1 MAGVKLVSLKY
12 HVVKLTVFGSVL
24 LYLAIDLLVWHGP
37 IWNFMYGGKA
47 PAVDPADVVAEV
59 YGEPITIDQLNRH
72 EAEQDTLAGRSTPET
87 ARRASMLMDL
97 VRGKLLLIRTRYND
111 TRLPDFHAEAA
122 AEVAKLGSRTATST
136 EFERSLQSQ
145 GYGSI
150 AQYADKMEVRMES
163 AALLENAIAPHCSV
177 SDEEVARV
185 YEQLKNEL
193 PAPARRRVSHI
204 FLETLHK
211 DPAQVEKRALDLL
224 ASLQA
229 GADFAALAR
238 EQSQDAHSAP
248 HGGDLGILEDTS
260 TRPLPELPLF
270 GENAIP
276 AGTPVA
282 IQSKWGWHILL
293 AGDITPAG
301 KRTFEECR
309 ESIRTAIISSR
320 REQAVNAWFK
330 GAVREGFIKKRIRTH
345 VK

>member
-47 PAVDPADVVAEV
+47 PAVNPEDLVAVV

-72 EAEQDTLAGRSTPET
+72 EAEQDALAGRSAPEP

-111 TRLPDFHAEAA
+111 TRLSDYHSAASGEIAELSRRAKSTADFE
-122 AEVAKLGSRTATST
+122 LY
-136 EFERSLQSQ
+136 LQSQ
-145 GYGSI
+145 GYDNLAHYS
-150 AQYADKMEVRMES
+150 DSLEVRMES
-163 AALLENAIAPHCSV
+163 AELLENAIAPHCAV

-193 PAPARRRVSHI
+193 PAPARRQVSHI

-211 DPAQVEKRALDLL
+211 DPVEVEKRAQELL
-224 ASLQA
+224 ATLQA
-229 GADFAALAR
+229 GADFATLAR

-248 HGGDLGILEDTS
+248 RGGDLGMIEDT
-260 TRPLPELPLF
+260 TGRPLPELPLF

-276 AGTPVA
+276 AGTPVVA
-282 IQSKWGWHILL
+282 QSKWGWHILL
-293 AGDITPAG
+293 AGEITPAG
-301 KRTFEECR
+301 NRSFEECR

-330 GAVREGFIKKRIRTH
+330 GAVREGFIKKRIITH